1 MKEIRDQRCGIYS
14 NYEEKYLIN
23 SGKVI
28 SINIQGGHRT
38 SNRLESQQTNKQKPR
53 KSNTENPVYS
63 ILQ

>member
-1 MKEIRDQRCGIYS
+1 MKEIRDQRCGISS

-28 SINIQGGHRT
+28 SINIEEGHRT
-38 SNRLESQQTNKQKPR
+38 TNRPESQQTNKQKPR
-53 KSNTENPVYS
+53 KSYTENPVYP